1 LAVVVGRQF
10 EDEGIFNMRDVD
22 EAVRQFG
29 TKWRGWT
36 YDVLIREVVLWG
48 SVLAMFTSAL
58 VMVGFFFLA
67 AAEGVIACATFIGL
81 RPLPAGFSSAS
92 TASMAL
98 GLKAVEL
105 ALLAPLGYVFVSALT
120 NFVQALVEQEDDEKW
135 ADALRIVVGVKSLA
149 TSLLISI
156 AAADFVG
163 KILQERSF
171 DIVNTLIEVLI
182 VVILIGYLIVLE
194 RSQHATQP
202 AHRRP

>member
-1 LAVVVGRQF
+1 
-10 EDEGIFNMRDVD
+10 MRDVD
-22 EAVRQFG
+22 EAVRGFG
-29 TKWRGWT
+29 KKWRDWT

-48 SVLAMFTSAL
+48 SVLAMFASAL
-58 VMVGFFFLA
+58 VMVVFFILA
-67 AAEGVIACATFIGL
+67 AAEGIIACATFLGL
-81 RPLPAGFSSAS
+81 KPLPDGFSSAS

-120 NFVQALVEQEDDEKW
+120 NFVQALVEQEEDETLVEQEEKW
-135 ADALRIVVGVKSLA
+135 ADALRVVVGVKSLA

-171 DIVNTLIEVLI
+171 DIANTLIEVLI

-194 RSQHATQP
+194 RSQHAARSARQQS
-202 AHRRP
+202 